1 MGEGSSQLLR
11 DEGDAREEDS
21 LKGFNRED
29 FSTDFSA
36 VYRVLRRLQGRHG
49 LRGGTA
55 SPLRSNRYGKNGGL
69 YLEEKL
75 LPHKE
80 RKM

>member
-49 LRGGTA
+49 LP
-55 SPLRSNRYGKNGGL
+55 SS
-69 YLEEKL
+69 E
-75 LPHKE
+75 
-80 RKM
+80 